1 MIVALTLKLRSKE
14 ASESQA
20 AQLKQ
25 LVQQQDASQKALRH
39 SLDSLSQQMLMQ
51 VQENRDTVS
60 KLQDE
65 NE

>member
-20 AQLKQ
+20 AQLKL
-25 LVQQQDASQKALRH
+25 LVQQQDASSKALRQ

-51 VQENRDTVS
+51 V
-60 KLQDE
+60 
-65 NE
+65 

>member
-1 MIVALTLKLRSKE
+1 M
-14 ASESQA
+14 
-20 AQLKQ
+20 
-25 LVQQQDASQKALRH
+25 QQDASQKALRH

-65 NE
+65 NEQLTAQLGRANSDVNAMKSLLQVA